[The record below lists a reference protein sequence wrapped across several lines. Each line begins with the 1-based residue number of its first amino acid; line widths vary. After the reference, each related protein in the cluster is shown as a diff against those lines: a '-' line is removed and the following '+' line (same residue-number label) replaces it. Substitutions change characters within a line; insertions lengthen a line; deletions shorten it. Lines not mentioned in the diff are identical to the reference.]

1 MPRAS
6 APYAYARSGSRSLGP
21 PPPPPRQAEAS
32 NWHLEGSGAARV
44 LLLDLE
50 KKQAG
55 LEWTALV
62 KPAVVV

>member
-1 MPRAS
+1 MVKRRA
-6 APYAYARSGSRSLGP
+6 APPVARRSHRSP
-21 PPPPPRQAEAS
+21 PAPRQAEAS